1 MSSFPTD
8 EHRKF
13 AKQMEASYNEIIPDN
28 LDQVPT
34 SLLHIYGPSKDPLD
48 TLYISFLH
56 FKHLMEQRHCFLISR
71 HHSIQLKLLH
81 AHSQMESILHQNRTL
96 FEELQTIKQL
106 LTNSNNRSSS
116 LPHPSINNYQPA
128 FSFSRQHENRS
139 IPPNSLSPDENPV
152 DYSNQTGSLDSSFYN
167 TTSSQDY
174 SHGSSF

>member
-34 SLLHIYGPSKDPLD
+34 SLLHIYGPSKDPID

-71 HHSIQLKLLH
+71 HHSIQLKLLNINSH
-81 AHSQMESILHQNRTL
+81 IESILHQNRTL

-106 LTNSNNRSSS
+106 ITSSNNHSSS
-116 LPHPSINNYQPA
+116 TPHPPISNYQPA
-128 FSFSRQHENRS
+128 FLSSRQHEIRS
-139 IPPNSLSPDENPV
+139 NPLYSSSPDENPV
-152 DYSNQTGSLDSSFYN
+152 DYSNQTGSLDSSHTGKRF
-167 TTSSQDY
+167 
-174 SHGSSF
+174 F

>member
-56 FKHLMEQRHCFLISR
+56 FETSF
-71 HHSIQLKLLH
+71 
-81 AHSQMESILHQNRTL
+81 N
-96 FEELQTIKQL
+96 TIKIVTCPF
-106 LTNSNNRSSS
+106 TNGIYSSS
-116 LPHPSINNYQPA
+116 K
-128 FSFSRQHENRS
+128 
-139 IPPNSLSPDENPV
+139 
-152 DYSNQTGSLDSSFYN
+152 
-167 TTSSQDY
+167 
-174 SHGSSF
+174 

>member
-34 SLLHIYGPSKDPLD
+34 SLLHIYGPSKDPID

-71 HHSIQLKLLH
+71 HHSIQLKLLNINSH
-81 AHSQMESILHQNRTL
+81 IESILHQNRTL

-106 LTNSNNRSSS
+106 ITSSNNHSSS
-116 LPHPSINNYQPA
+116 TPHPSISNYQPT
-128 FSFSRQHENRS
+128 FLSSCQHENRS
-139 IPPNSLSPDENPV
+139 NLLHSSSPNENPV
-152 DYSNQTGSLDSSFYN
+152 DYSNQTGSLDSSLYN
-167 TTSSQDY
+167 QTSTQAY